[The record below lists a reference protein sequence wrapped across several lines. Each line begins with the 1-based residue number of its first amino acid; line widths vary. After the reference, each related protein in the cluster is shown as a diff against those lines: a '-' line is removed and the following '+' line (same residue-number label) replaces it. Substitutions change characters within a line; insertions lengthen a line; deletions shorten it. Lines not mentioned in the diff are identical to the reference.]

1 MEVDLPSTPVDSADE
16 VQVTAAA
23 AKCSLL
29 ETPKSRGRILGSI
42 NYPPRRKLHDVYK
55 KQTLSVPPWTELE
68 LKLLTEFIHRYT
80 TVDDGEKWKNMK
92 FWDQAGKY
100 MQQFLYTFYVRSGRY
115 I

>member
-16 VQVTAAA
+16 AQVTAAA

-55 KQTLSVPPWTELE
+55 KQTLSIPPWTELE
-68 LKLLTEFIHRYT
+68 LKLLTEFIMLYT
-80 TVDDGEKWKNMK
+80 DGEKWMFHKNMK